1 MTFLI
6 NVIFISICTYIIPGS
21 EVHPSAIISISDYL
35 RLEMSLGLLS
45 GYGSGSESEAEE
57 DVPTGGRSEDNNSV
71 HERLKLLA
79 ASSLALPP
87 PPPPPEP
94 EPLPN
99 PLAHKAKKQKTIP
112 GMSKKEMEMMMK
124 NAKWLDIVTEEVD
137 EESRPEFD
145 YNTPLPFTAT
155 QEEGEPEG
163 SQESESDYLS
173 YVAEYQNYM
182 ANSANL
188 LAGKEKSDQLAEEA
202 AAEGSSSGEVPGTE
216 QGGSGQSGQ
225 LWDEYMTK
233 YQAWYNQ
240 YGAASAGGSA
250 GSSSSTPALKQKSF
264 EELLEQDR
272 QLDQYFNSE
281 PANEY
286 NTQRDAFKSS
296 FRGTRRYRMINGT
309 NYNPRHFNSLSSG
322 AKKFAEHYPK
332 QKSVMV
338 DKDAYVADKDLP
350 ENQDIKSNKQR
361 KKDKWFQG
369 MVDKKKGC
377 KKCGF
382 VFCRCYGWEFKPSHV
397 K

>member
-1 MTFLI
+1 
-6 NVIFISICTYIIPGS
+6 
-21 EVHPSAIISISDYL
+21 
-35 RLEMSLGLLS
+35 MSLGLLT
-45 GYGSGSESEAEE
+45 GYGSGSESDNEE
-57 DVPTGGRSEDNNSV
+57 EIPAATTTSESTHN
-71 HERLKLLA
+71 RLRLLA
-79 ASSLALPP
+79 GPP
-87 PPPPPEP
+87 PPPPPQP
-94 EPLPN
+94 TEPLHN
-99 PLAHKAKKQKTIP
+99 PLAHQSKKQKTIP

-137 EESRPEFD
+137 QESKPEFD
-145 YNTPLPFTAT
+145 YNTPLPFSAT
-155 QEEGEPEG
+155 QEEGEAET
-163 SQESESDYLS
+163 SQESETDYLS

-182 ANSANL
+182 AASANL

-202 AAEGSSSGEVPGTE
+202 AAEGGESTAEVPRTE
-216 QGGSGQSGQ
+216 GGGSGQ

-233 YQAWYNQ
+233 YAAWYAQ
-240 YGAASAGGSA
+240 YGAGAGGA
-250 GSSSSTPALKQKSF
+250 PQQPVQPQLRQKTF

-272 QLDQYFNSE
+272 QLDNYFSSE
-281 PANEY
+281 PPNEY

-296 FRGTRRYRMINGT
+296 FRGTRRYRMLNGG
-309 NYNPRHFNSLSSG
+309 NYNAKHFNTLSSG
-322 AKKFAEHYPK
+322 AKKFAEMYPK
-332 QKSVMV
+332 QKSVIE

-369 MVDKKKGC
+369 MVEKKKGC

>member
-1 MTFLI
+1 
-6 NVIFISICTYIIPGS
+6 
-21 EVHPSAIISISDYL
+21 
-35 RLEMSLGLLS
+35 MSLGLLS
-45 GYGSGSESEAEE
+45 GYGSDSESEAEE
-57 DVPTGGRSEDNNSV
+57 EVATVGRSGDNNSV
-71 HERLKLLA
+71 HDRLKLLA
-79 ASSLALPP
+79 ASSLTLPP

-137 EESRPEFD
+137 QESKPEFD
-145 YNTPLPFTAT
+145 YNTPLPFSAT
-155 QEEGEPEG
+155 QEEGEAET
-163 SQESESDYLS
+163 SQESETDYLS

-182 ANSANL
+182 AASANL

-202 AAEGSSSGEVPGTE
+202 AAEGGESAAEVPRTE
-216 QGGSGQSGQ
+216 GGGSGQ

-233 YQAWYNQ
+233 YQAWYSQ
-240 YGAASAGGSA
+240 YGAPSTSGSA
-250 GSSSSTPALKQKSF
+250 GPSSSQTPTLKQKSF

-272 QLDQYFNSE
+272 QLEEYFNSA

-309 NYNPRHFNSLSSG
+309 NYNPRHFNNLSSG
-322 AKKFAEHYPK
+322 AKKFAELYPK
-332 QKSVMV
+332 QKSVFV
-338 DKDAYVADKDLP
+338 DKDAYIADKDLP